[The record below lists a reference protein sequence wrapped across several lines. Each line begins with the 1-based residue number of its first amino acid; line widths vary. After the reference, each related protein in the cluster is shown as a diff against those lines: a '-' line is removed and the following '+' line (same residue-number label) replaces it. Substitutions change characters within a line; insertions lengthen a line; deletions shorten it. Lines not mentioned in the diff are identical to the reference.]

1 MKIVDCFLFYNELNL
16 LQFRM
21 KYLYDYVDHF
31 VLVESSLTHSG
42 NPKPFYFEE
51 NKHLFEPYLNKIV
64 HVKVY
69 DDIPNRLFKL
79 SFMKKINTPSIKF
92 WECID
97 RGNFQ
102 RNCIDRG
109 LQTLNLQD
117 NDIIIS
123 GDADEFIDRNL
134 IKKFRSNG
142 IDKIYGLSQDLYY
155 YNITCKHKNKWD
167 LVRCIP
173 YEKYKVFRNLASIRG
188 SPDKPPNLENGGW
201 HFSYFGNVDFIID
214 KIKQSA
220 DQTFNKNEFLDSDT
234 IRKKIKS
241 GEDLFGRAYEEIK
254 LIPVNENTYL
264 PDDYMFLIEMTKE
277 ISS

>member
-1 MKIVDCFLFYNELNL
+1 MKIVDCFIFYNEIKL

-51 NKHLFEPYLNKIV
+51 NKHLFQPYLDKIV

-69 DDIPNRLFKL
+69 DDIPKPFRL
-79 SFMKKINTPSIKF
+79 SFMKKKIDTF

-109 LQTLNLQD
+109 IQQLNLQD
-117 NDIIIS
+117 HDIIIS
-123 GDADEFIDRNL
+123 GDADEFVDRNL
-134 IKKFRSNG
+134 LVKLRSTG
-142 IDKIYGLSQDLYY
+142 LDGTYGLNQDLYY
-155 YNITCKHKNKWD
+155 YNLTCKYKTKWN
-167 LVRCIP
+167 LARCIP
-173 YEKYKVFRNLASIRG
+173 YRNYAVFKNLAVIRG
-188 SPDKPPNLENGGW
+188 FGDKPPNLDNGGW
-201 HFSYFGNVDFIID
+201 HFSYFGNIDFIID

-220 DQTFNKNEFLDSDT
+220 DQTFNKDAFLNRDL
-234 IRKKIKS
+234 IRQRIES
-241 GEDLFGRAYEEIK
+241 GEDLFGRNSEEIEV
-254 LIPVNENTYL
+254 IPIQQNTYL
-264 PDDYMFLIEMTKE
+264 PEGYEFLTELTK
-277 ISS
+277 